1 MIADRSAAHV
11 ASYRFR
17 ATFGRR
23 WGGYLTLAVLIGLL
37 GGVAMASLVAAR
49 RTDSSYPKFLAGTN
63 PSDLIVQPN
72 GGGCCSAYHFLAQI
86 GALPHVKQMETA
98 TSVQAATITP
108 RGGIGTVLQS
118 QVQLIAS
125 PDGMFSDQD
134 RVTIT
139 AGRAVNPAHP
149 DEVVASTRAA
159 ALLHLHVGSRL
170 PVGVW
175 SGGQKKITPF
185 YRKLDLTVVGIGVF
199 NTQVLQDDID
209 STRTGLLLGAPA
221 LAREFGSCCTSDVYV
236 GLQLTGGSDDDT
248 TVAREYEQLENT
260 SPFYA
265 KGGGQL
271 LQVLQVYNTS
281 DIEAEAQRA
290 IRPEAIAL
298 GVFGVIAGL
307 AALLIGVQSISRQLQ
322 AGSGDTQ
329 ILRGLGASPTV
340 TAADG
345 LPGIICAVAAG
356 SVLAVAVAVGLSPL
370 TLFGPVRVAAPSAG
384 IYLDTAV
391 LGLGA
396 LFLFAVL
403 GAVAVVIG
411 YRLAPHRVAARGQ
424 PGRRGSGA
432 VRAALA
438 AGLPAPVVAGTRFA
452 LEPGHGRTAV
462 PVRSVITGAVLA
474 IGVVMATLTFGASL
488 NTLVSHP
495 ALYGWNFN
503 YALYS
508 TDGWG
513 PFPPQVTRLLDHD
526 RSVQAATG
534 VYFLT
539 VQIDRPQQTVPVI
552 LSPVRPAVGPRIL
565 RGHGLDAPGQIVLG
579 PATLAQLHKRIGD
592 AVVVYLGSVI
602 RGTKLKIVG
611 TAALPTI
618 GDTLGVH
625 ASLGTGALLAT
636 TVVPSSVFT
645 TEYGPENGPNAIFVR
660 LRPGTSQLAGRRS
673 LQKIADEYNQ
683 LAHSPRILAQSGPSA
698 LQIQASVLPTQRPA
712 EIVNYRTM
720 GTLPAILSGG
730 LAAGAVAAL
739 GLTLV
744 TSVRR
749 RRRDFALLKTL
760 GFTRRQLA
768 AAIAWQST
776 IIIAIGLIAGVPLGI
791 AAGRWLWLLF
801 AGELSAVPDPV
812 IPAASIALAA
822 LAALVLANLVAA
834 LPGRSAAR
842 TRAALVLRSE

>member
-1 MIADRSAAHV
+1 V
-11 ASYRFR
+11 LWYRFR
-17 ATFGRR
+17 ATFRRR

-49 RTDSSYPKFLAGTN
+49 RTDSSYPKFLASTN

-72 GGGCCSAYHFLAQI
+72 GVSAASYQGVLRFYAQLAR
-86 GALPHVKQMETA
+86 LPHVQQQENA
-98 TSVQAATITP
+98 VWLSAATITP

-118 QVQLIAS
+118 QVQLIS
-125 PDGMFSDQD
+125 STDGLFSDQD
-134 RVTIT
+134 RVTMVR
-139 AGRAVNPAHP
+139 GRAADPAHP
-149 DEVVASTRAA
+149 DEVVASVRAA
-159 ALLHLHVGSRL
+159 ALLGLHVGSRV
-170 PVGVW
+170 PVGIW
-175 SGGQKKITPF
+175 SGTQKNITPF

-209 STRTGLLLGAPA
+209 SDRTGFLLGTPA
-221 LAREFGSCCTSDVYV
+221 LAREFSSCCGAGGYV
-236 GLQLTGGSDDDT
+236 GLQLTGGSRDDAA
-248 TVAREYEQLENT
+248 VEREYEQLENT
-260 SPFYA
+260 SAYYA
-265 KGGGQL
+265 SRGAQI

-281 DIEAEAQRA
+281 DIEAAAQRA

-307 AALLIGVQSISRQLQ
+307 AVLLIGVQSISRQLQ
-322 AGSGDTQ
+322 AGRGDTE
-329 ILRGLGASPTV
+329 ILRGLGAGPAAT
-340 TAADG
+340 TADG
-345 LPGIICAVAAG
+345 LPGIVGAIATGSLLAAAVT
-356 SVLAVAVAVGLSPL
+356 VGLSPL
-370 TLFGPVRVAAPSAG
+370 TLFGPVRGAEPSAG
-384 IYLDTAV
+384 IYLDWAV

-396 LFLFAVL
+396 LFLVVVL
-403 GAVAVVIG
+403 GAVAAVIG

-424 PGRRGSGA
+424 LGGRGSGA

-452 LEPGHGRTAV
+452 LEPGRGRTAV

-474 IGVVMATLTFGASL
+474 IGVIMATLTFGASL

-495 ALYGWNFN
+495 ALYGWNFD

-513 PFPPQVTRLLDHD
+513 PFPPAVTALVDHD
-526 RSVQAATG
+526 RSVQSTTG

-539 VQIDRPQQTVPVI
+539 VQIDRQQQTVPAI

-565 RGHGLDAPGQIVLG
+565 SGHGLDGPGQIVLG

-592 AVVVYLGSVI
+592 QVHVVLGDVI
-602 RGTKLKIVG
+602 RGANLRIVG

-625 ASLGTGALLAT
+625 ASLGTGALFAT
-636 TVVPSSVFT
+636 TVVPASVFT
-645 TEYGPENGPNAIFVR
+645 DEYGPENGPNSIFVR
-660 LRPGTSQLAGRRS
+660 LRPGTSQTAGLRS
-673 LQKIADEYNQ
+673 LQKIAGEYDQ
-683 LAHSPRILAQSGPSA
+683 IAHSPRLLAHLGPSA
-698 LQIQASVLPTQRPA
+698 LVIQASVLPAQRPA

-720 GTLPAILSGG
+720 GTLPAILAGG
-730 LAAGAVAAL
+730 LAAGAVGAL
-739 GLTLV
+739 GLTLIA
-744 TSVRR
+744 SVRR

-776 IIIAIGLIAGVPLGI
+776 VIIAIGLVIGVPLGI

-812 IPAASIALAA
+812 VPAASIALAA
-822 LAALVLANLVAA
+822 LAAVVLANLVAA